1 MLFIVQAPL
10 SERTNN
16 YLYSLPASIQMLT
29 ITLTPPAAYGA
40 GDLVTGKVTYISPT
54 ADTSSPAT
62 SKSDPIRLLVQLTGH
77 TETHVRS
84 AHHSRA
90 ELLQLPFIN
99 IYSADTE
106 LSCAFSF
113 PFPGTCVAVGSVS
126 PLPPSFTGSVEEEVG
141 KEKLS
146 SRGAV
151 KYAISASIWIQTQH
165 EGDVYGVKGVK
176 SIRVCEQSV
185 PVAYRRAATS
195 IQEDTKKAVLP
206 PIIRRRRPFTTML
219 RTCVVRSFDLLPD
232 RRGSGSKSGSSS
244 PEPLKEKDI
253 PVQIPH
259 FDFDVFLLTPI
270 HAVLDQEMEFMVN
283 ILPAPKTST
292 APLIPQFWAR
302 RYRVQLVAITRFSAP
317 YSSSRGTVEA
327 AEKNT
332 VYDVED
338 SNWNVLL
345 SSENGYT
352 ARLTVSMLAAD
363 VIPPAFSTNGIS
375 RRYELHLEVGVEC
388 AGEAFPVSRWNH
400 IDVFDLKGCDFPGHV
415 INR

>member
-90 ELLQLPFIN
+90 ELLQLPLIN

-259 FDFDVFLLTPI
+259 
-270 HAVLDQEMEFMVN
+270 
-283 ILPAPKTST
+283 S
-292 APLIPQFWAR
+292 
-302 RYRVQLVAITRFSAP
+302 
-317 YSSSRGTVEA
+317 
-327 AEKNT
+327 
-332 VYDVED
+332 
-338 SNWNVLL
+338 
-345 SSENGYT
+345 
-352 ARLTVSMLAAD
+352 
-363 VIPPAFSTNGIS
+363 
-375 RRYELHLEVGVEC
+375 
-388 AGEAFPVSRWNH
+388 
-400 IDVFDLKGCDFPGHV
+400 
-415 INR
+415 